1 MEYKY
6 YTAVCFDTLNEAAAF
21 SQRCLTPFTEEDTAT
36 QYMYPV
42 ALTETGKYAVVVY
55 NLNDLNENDI
65 LQVSIQKVNTEFIP
79 LD

>member
-6 YTAVCFDTLNEAAAF
+6 YTAVCFDTLIQAAAF
-21 SQRCLTPFTEEDTAT
+21 SQRYLTPFTGQDAAT
-36 QYMYPV
+36 EYMFPV

-55 NLNDLNENDI
+55 NLNDLNESDI
-65 LQVSIQKVNTEFIP
+65 LQVSIQKISTDFIP

>member
-6 YTAVCFDTLNEAAAF
+6 YTAVCFDTLSQAAQF
-21 SQRCLTPFTEEDTAT
+21 SQSCLSPHTGEDAAT

-42 ALTETGKYAVVVY
+42 GLTDTEKYAVVVY
-55 NLNDLNENDI
+55 DLNTLSQADI
-65 LQVSIQKVNTEFIP
+65 LKVTIQKISTDFIP